1 MKIKDNFLLKEIAG
15 NYVVVPV
22 GNELIDLNC
31 MITLNES
38 GAFLWRS
45 LSEDTSRD
53 GLVEN
58 MLKEYDVD
66 KDTALADIDEFLQSV
81 RKIGAL
87 DE

>member
-15 NYVVVPV
+15 SYMVVPV
-22 GNELIDLNC
+22 GSELVDMNC

-38 GAFLWRS
+38 GAFLWKS
-45 LSEDTSRD
+45 LSEETTKEAV
-53 GLVEN
+53 LEA

-66 KDTALADIDEFLQSV
+66 KDTALADIEEFIANL
-81 RKIGAL
+81 RNIGAL

>member
-22 GNELIDLNC
+22 GDELVDLNC

-38 GAFLWRS
+38 GAFLWNNLKNDITEEALLS
-45 LSEDTSRD
+45 ALLSEYDAD
-53 GLVEN
+53 
-58 MLKEYDVD
+58 KEI
-66 KDTALADIDEFLQSV
+66 AAADIKEFLSNV